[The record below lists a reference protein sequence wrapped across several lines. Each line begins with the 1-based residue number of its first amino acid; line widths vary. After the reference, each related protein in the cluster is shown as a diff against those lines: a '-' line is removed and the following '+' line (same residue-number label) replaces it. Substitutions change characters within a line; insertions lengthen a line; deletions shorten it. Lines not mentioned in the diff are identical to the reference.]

1 VWVHLA
7 NEATFSNLSSGVYT
21 YEVRTEDGCIETG
34 SIDIIDPPALT
45 ATSALTKPLTC
56 ADGEITVY
64 PVGGT
69 PPYTYFVNSTTV
81 SQTVPQIV
89 VSKPLPAG
97 GVFNITGTFKQP
109 NNNFYYCSRGS
120 KTSIYRN

>member
-1 VWVHLA
+1 VWSYLA

-34 SIDIIDPPALT
+34 SIDIIDPLKLT

-64 PVGGT
+64 PVEERHLI
-69 PPYTYFVNSTTV
+69 P
-81 SQTVPQIV
+81 I
-89 VSKPLPAG
+89 L
-97 GVFNITGTFKQP
+97 
-109 NNNFYYCSRGS
+109 
-120 KTSIYRN
+120 

>member
-1 VWVHLA
+1 
-7 NEATFSNLSSGVYT
+7 
-21 YEVRTEDGCIETG
+21 VRTEDGCIETG

-97 GVFNITGTFKQP
+97 GVYTITGRFKQP
-109 NNNFYYCSRGS
+109 NT
-120 KTSIYRN
+120 TSITVAEVPKPVYTVTKTDINCYGVASGEIRFN